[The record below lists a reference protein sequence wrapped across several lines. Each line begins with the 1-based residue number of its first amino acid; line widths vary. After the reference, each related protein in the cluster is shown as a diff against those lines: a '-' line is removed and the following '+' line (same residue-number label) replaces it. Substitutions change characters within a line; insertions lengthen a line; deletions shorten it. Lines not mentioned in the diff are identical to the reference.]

1 MVDSLDV
8 RVIHY
13 GLGQIG
19 RMIARVVAERGSLR
33 SVAAID
39 REPEL
44 VGLDLGDV
52 IGGERSGIAVVAEP
66 NQALGVEADVVLH
79 STVSRFID
87 AAPQLIACVKSGK
100 RVVISTCEELAFP
113 WKSQPDVAVELDD
126 MARAAGAVVVSAG
139 VNPGFAMD
147 YLPVVLS
154 GSMTDVRAVQVRRRQ
169 DIARRRSRLREK
181 LGIGLTRV
189 EFEDLLALGGV
200 GHVGLTE
207 SGAAV
212 ASAFG
217 WQLERLTETVSP
229 VMSSGPDA
237 LVIGVSQRVEGFI
250 DQRPVLQL
258 SLELGVGVE
267 ESSDE
272 VTLVGEPGLHAVI
285 PGGVQ
290 GDAATAA
297 LAVNSIGPALSA
309 APGLRS
315 ALELAPPH
323 PGPLRIR

>member
-1 MVDSLDV
+1 
-8 RVIHY
+8 
-13 GLGQIG
+13 
-19 RMIARVVAERGSLR
+19 
-33 SVAAID
+33 
-39 REPEL
+39 
-44 VGLDLGDV
+44 
-52 IGGERSGIAVVAEP
+52 
-66 NQALGVEADVVLH
+66 
-79 STVSRFID
+79 
-87 AAPQLIACVKSGK
+87 
-100 RVVISTCEELAFP
+100 
-113 WKSQPDVAVELDD
+113 
-126 MARAAGAVVVSAG
+126 
-139 VNPGFAMD
+139 MD